1 MRSAKEMFCKTV
13 NNTPNLTLLNRGLV
27 SLIILISL
35 LLVNGSVMAQEKPPK
50 PITVTVSTLQHLSFG
65 TFIQT
70 GSSGTVTLNHSGVIT
85 PAGSVII
92 PSLGFNP
99 HAIPTPALFEV
110 TANPG
115 TLITIQNGPPATLTG
130 SNGGTLTLTIGPSST
145 GTPFITQNPIT
156 YVYVGGTLTVGSM
169 AANPAGNYTGSFT
182 VTFIQQ

>member
-1 MRSAKEMFCKTV
+1 MNFSGA
-13 NNTPNLTLLNRGLV
+13 
-27 SLIILISL
+27 
-35 LLVNGSVMAQEKPPK
+35 
-50 PITVTVSTLQHLSFG
+50 VTAG
-65 TFIQT
+65 
-70 GSSGTVTLNHSGVIT
+70 
-85 PAGSVII
+85 GSVII

-130 SNGGTLTLTIGPSST
+130 SNGGTLSLTIGASSI
-145 GTPFITQNPIT
+145 GSPFVTQNAIT

-169 AANPAGNYTGSFT
+169 AANPAGNYTGTFN